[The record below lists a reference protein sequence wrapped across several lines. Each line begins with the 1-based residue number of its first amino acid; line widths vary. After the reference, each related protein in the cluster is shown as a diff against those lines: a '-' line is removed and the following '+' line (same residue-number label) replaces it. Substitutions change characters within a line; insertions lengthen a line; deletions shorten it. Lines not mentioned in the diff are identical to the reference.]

1 MKLLTEAQRRKLR
14 DNGLINQG
22 NIACGCDTVDF
33 PPVVKLF
40 LPDGA
45 ATWLLSEIDAEDTD
59 IAFGLCDLGMG
70 CPELGNVRLSELA
83 AVRGRFGLKV
93 ERDLHFTASAP
104 LAAYAEKARET
115 GSIVA

>member
-40 LPDGA
+40 TPHGA

-59 IAFGLCDLGMG
+59 IAFGLCDVGMG

-83 AVRGRFGLKV
+83 AVRGRFGLPI
-93 ERDLHFTASAP
+93 ERDLPFTATEP
-104 LAAYAEKARET
+104 LTVYADKART
-115 GSIVA
+115 AGCIVA